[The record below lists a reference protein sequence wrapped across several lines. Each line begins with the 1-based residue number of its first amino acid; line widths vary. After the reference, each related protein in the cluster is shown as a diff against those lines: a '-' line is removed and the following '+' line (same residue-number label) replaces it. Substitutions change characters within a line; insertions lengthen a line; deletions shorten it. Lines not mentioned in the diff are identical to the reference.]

1 MRRLIVML
9 ALLPALLP
17 IPAAAAPD
25 LRHGRSIEGLTV
37 YPDSQ
42 NDQRFYYAPGKVVL
56 ETGADGRPGF
66 HLLSTRFF
74 GTAASGNQGLMD
86 QRNMLTFRIRL
97 QPHDSARLAAAR
109 ESLQAGRRSAVD
121 LRPLPILR
129 MPTRLIYTPVE
140 TEEAYALPRAS
151 LDDETGES
159 QGYWTERSYSLRL
172 GARDAQMLIDAL
184 ERGGVILS
192 VSYAF
197 IADGVGMETGF
208 DELTGSAELVEMI
221 EAELEPDDDGGVGPR
236 LVAADTTTITIDTVR
251 WPDLVRQ
258 IDINERLP
266 PGFAVLDVR
275 CYDFQREVTSEDP
288 SNDGGGLYEK
298 RVDIRAQTV
307 AGMPIVESLYFS
319 RRWPERFADQVRFPV
334 AVHLDRPYE
343 YRVVSVFAD
352 GRAMIEADW
361 TRRERWTALLD
372 ITTTT
377 NAPEAAEPDFSD
389 TDALSDPSP
398 PEIKQ

>member
-1 MRRLIVML
+1 MRRFIVIF

-17 IPAAAAPD
+17 ILAAAAPD
-25 LRHGRSIEGLTV
+25 LRHGRSVEGLTV
-37 YPDSQ
+37 YPDTQ
-42 NDQRFYYAPGKVVL
+42 HDQRFYYAPGKVVVDSD
-56 ETGADGRPGF
+56 ADGRPGF
-66 HLLSTRFF
+66 HLLSTRFV

-97 QPHDSARLAAAR
+97 QPHDRARLAAAR
-109 ESLQAGRRSAVD
+109 ESLQGGRRAAVD
-121 LRPLPILR
+121 LRPLPIRR

-140 TEEAYALPRAS
+140 TEEAYALPQAS
-151 LDDETGES
+151 LDGETGES

-208 DELTGSAELVEMI
+208 DELTGSPELVEMI
-221 EAELEPDDDGGVGPR
+221 EAELEPDDEDGGIGPR
-236 LVAADTTTITIDTVR
+236 LVAADTTTIAVDTAR
-251 WPDLVRQ
+251 WPDLIRQ

-275 CYDFQREVTSEDP
+275 CYDFQREDQREDP
-288 SNDGGGLYEK
+288 RGLYEK

-319 RRWPERFADQVRFPV
+319 RRQPERFADRVRFPV

-352 GRAMIEADW
+352 GRVVIETDW

-372 ITTTT
+372 VTTTA
-377 NAPEAAEPDFSD
+377 NAPDAAEPDFTD
-389 TDALSDPSP
+389 TGALSDLSP
-398 PEIKQ
+398 PEIK